1 MPEWEEQAPLWARLL
16 IPVGLAAL
24 LAIALLSAACERPQP
39 VAADAACSPKAEAW
53 WLAEMTKA
61 CGAPGQK
68 GALKSDECPAA
79 AAIDAEYLRREEAE
93 CSAK

>member
-1 MPEWEEQAPLWARLL
+1 MNPETKSMLVCYVA
-16 IPVGLAAL
+16 GLAV
-24 LAIALLSAACERPQP
+24 AIAVACAGAKDA
-39 VAADAACSPKAEAW
+39 VTADATCSPKAEAW

>member
-1 MPEWEEQAPLWARLL
+1 MKRVSGWYAVAVPLVWA
-16 IPVGLAAL
+16 V
-24 LAIALLSAACERPQP
+24 AACSGAQP
-39 VAADAACSPKAEAW
+39 VAASATCSPKAEAW

-61 CGAPGQK
+61 CGAPSQK
-68 GALKSDECPAA
+68 GALKSEECPAA